1 MRTKLAAGAVAALI
15 IGLLGGSIT
24 SASGDLVFAC
34 VNNSSGTIK
43 IITADDAD
51 AAEAQCPSNSYFLQ
65 WNKEGPQGPQGPQG
79 DVGPQGP
86 QGDQGIQ
93 GETGA
98 TGATGPQGIQG
109 ETGATGATGPQG
121 IQGVPGLSG
130 WERVTASSPT
140 NSTNDK
146 TISVSCSAPGMVV
159 LGGGWQI
166 NASADISAVTTIE
179 SYPSNDNTWVA
190 SASEDSLNSNAT
202 WSVTVYAICAMVA
215 S

>member
-86 QGDQGIQ
+86 QGD
-93 GETGA
+93 
-98 TGATGPQGIQG
+98 QGIQG